1 MNKNYD
7 LAVGAKRLEKV
18 TPSLIRTILDRA
30 SVLRSEGKPVI
41 RSVQVSRTSTLRP
54 ISRKQRSARS
64 QTIRVNILPTA
75 DIRL

>member
-18 TPSLIRTILDRA
+18 TPSLI
-30 SVLRSEGKPVI
+30 
-41 RSVQVSRTSTLRP
+41 LRP

>member
-30 SVLRSEGKPVI
+30 SVLRSRKAGN
-41 RSVQVSRTSTLRP
+41 SVQCR
-54 ISRKQRSARS
+54 
-64 QTIRVNILPTA
+64 
-75 DIRL
+75 

>member
-30 SVLRSEGKPVI
+30 SPFRGKAGN
-41 RSVQVSRTSTLRP
+41 SVQCR
-54 ISRKQRSARS
+54 
-64 QTIRVNILPTA
+64 
-75 DIRL
+75 

>member
-41 RSVQVSRTSTLRP
+41 PFSAGEPDFNSDPRDH
-54 ISRKQRSARS
+54 KQSE
-64 QTIRVNILPTA
+64 
-75 DIRL
+75 